1 MHVTHLHPPNL
12 RHVRPT
18 RSRLSHWIESCAG
31 THVVAPQEIIV
42 GSPWL
47 PGSWH
52 GKSEAARCRR
62 SRLLCWPTHLCSSAG
77 TTEPSSSIG
86 LDSVQVWLLQPA
98 DCILF
103 LWIYDDILCF
113 PIMQRELT
121 RQTNC
126 FRSTLFVHER
136 KMHPDSLRHIPML
149 HPS

>member
-18 RSRLSHWIESCAG
+18 RSRPPTGLSP
-31 THVVAPQEIIV
+31 APAPMSQEIFV

-52 GKSEAARCRR
+52 GKSEAARCHR

-77 TTEPSSSIG
+77 TESSSSIG
-86 LDSVQVWLLQPA
+86 LDSVQVWLMQPA

-136 KMHPDSLRHIPML
+136 KMHPHSLRHIPML